1 MDALLERHNATGM
14 TNDPFSRV
22 LVPKT
27 KMKIDEIEDS
37 GLTKTEKKNK
47 EEERKRLE
55 NIQIVKKK
63 VASKFARFID
73 FG

>member
-1 MDALLERHNATGM
+1 MQWLWP
-14 TNDPFSRV
+14 NDPFSRV
-22 LVPKT
+22 SIPKA
-27 KMKIDEIEDS
+27 KMKIEEIEES
-37 GLTKTEKKNK
+37 GLTKPEKKIK

-73 FG
+73 FD